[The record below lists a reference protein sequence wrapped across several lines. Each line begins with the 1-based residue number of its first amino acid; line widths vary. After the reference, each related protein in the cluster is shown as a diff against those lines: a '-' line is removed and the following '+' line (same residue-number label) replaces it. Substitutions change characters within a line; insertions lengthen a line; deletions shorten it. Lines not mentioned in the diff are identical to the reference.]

1 MIHIGGLESLS
12 LAQIAEEVNTM
23 VTGVMNGI
31 HHVLPGMRA
40 RKVGTIINISSIG
53 DRKPSPGAPVYH
65 ACKHAVRSRRK
76 HEHVGGRA
84 QRACDQRCAG
94 TDPHRHSPEDGDQL

>member
-40 RKVGTIINISSIG
+40 RKVGTIITSARSVIESRHPALRFITLAST
-53 DRKPSPGAPVYH
+53 PCAP
-65 ACKHAVRSRRK
+65 
-76 HEHVGGRA
+76 
-84 QRACDQRCAG
+84 
-94 TDPHRHSPEDGDQL
+94 